1 MKMVFISGLVAL
13 LAVAACAKHTEA
25 TTEADASTTF
35 VANVPQFAPFLTWT
49 SYMDTLADDG
59 SLPTGVGG
67 PRTQYINM
75 LPPHGATQFPTG
87 TIIVEVREDG
97 KIFASVKRGGD
108 FNAAGCVNWEFFE
121 LTENPVTITWRG
133 LGPPLGDTYGGDP
146 NGCNDCHT
154 MCASNDYICS
164 PKLQL
169 SSF

>member
-1 MKMVFISGLVAL
+1 MRAALVLGLAIAL
-13 LAVAACAKHTEA
+13 VGCAKHSAA
-25 TTEADASTTF
+25 TADAPDTF
-35 VANVPQFAPFLTWT
+35 IAFDPAFAPFRTWM

-59 SLPTGVGG
+59 SLPTGVAG

-75 LPPHGATQFPTG
+75 LPPTGSTQFPIG

-108 FNAAGCVNWEFFE
+108 FNPAGSLNWEYFE
-121 LTENPVTITWRG
+121 LSENPVTITWRG

-146 NGCNDCHT
+146 NGCNNCHV